1 MNDIHHKIDHFWL
14 FTDCRWKLFD
24 GRSARST
31 APLIGAGKINQELLA
46 AWLLWAEETGYFCI
60 FPDNLP
66 TNMGPPVR
74 GSWINLTSGLRLRR
88 GWRGENNCEYIFGTQ
103 FIALFIHF
111 EPFNLLEKW
120 FFSKS
125 SVCSVPSVFTIHF
138 PNSSLPAEMWISC
151 CILSKLVLLNTN
163 PLQYILWGH
172 HQPPQCK

>member
-1 MNDIHHKIDHFWL
+1 MIS
-14 FTDCRWKLFD
+14 TTKLITF
-24 GRSARST
+24 GFLQIAGENCLMEGLHAHQPSSP

-46 AWLLWAEETGYFCI
+46 AWLLWAEGGEETGYFCI

-74 GSWINLTSGLRLRR
+74 GSWINLTSGLRW

-125 SVCSVPSVFTIHF
+125 SVCKCPVCSQFIFPIAACQLRCELVVVFC
-138 PNSSLPAEMWISC
+138 PNSYC
-151 CILSKLVLLNTN
+151 
-163 PLQYILWGH
+163 
-172 HQPPQCK
+172 

>member
-46 AWLLWAEETGYFCI
+46 AWLLWAEKGEVTGYFCI

-125 SVCSVPSVFTIHF
+125 CVCKCPVCSQFIFPIAACQLRCELVVVFC
-138 PNSSLPAEMWISC
+138 PNSYC
-151 CILSKLVLLNTN
+151 
-163 PLQYILWGH
+163 
-172 HQPPQCK
+172 

>member
-1 MNDIHHKIDHFWL
+1 MNGIHHKIDHFWL

-24 GRSARST
+24 GRCARTAAQQPSAPNWRREDK
-31 APLIGAGKINQELLA
+31 PGAVSRLA
-46 AWLLWAEETGYFCI
+46 FMGRGGEETGYFCI

-74 GSWINLTSGLRLRR
+74 GSWINLTSGLRW

-125 SVCSVPSVFTIHF
+125 SVCKCPVCSQFIFPIAACQLRCELVVVFC
-138 PNSSLPAEMWISC
+138 PNSYC
-151 CILSKLVLLNTN
+151 
-163 PLQYILWGH
+163 
-172 HQPPQCK
+172 